1 MFTFHIRTFSCCCQV
16 VQQMWTSTVFV
27 PSSHSATVTA
37 VQLIYSTDSN
47 GKWNRHFK
55 QFWFGYDFLQVF
67 LNVVLSADHYPVNCY
82 FSLSWIVIEPS
93 LRPSLTLI
101 LWLLT
106 YIFVLLTLLGGSGP
120 LYRRWLLFK
129 DSSCCTSVQGVQ
141 FFQLCP
147 TEGILTKVPFS
158 SSWLYYECNSL
169 LLFPF

>member
-1 MFTFHIRTFSCCCQV
+1 
-16 VQQMWTSTVFV
+16 MWTSTVFV
-27 PSSHSATVTA
+27 PSSHSATVMA

-47 GKWNRHFK
+47 GRWKPHFK
-55 QFWFGYDFLQVF
+55 LKNSLNFGLVRTFFKCF
-67 LNVVLSADHYPVNCY
+67 LNVVLSADHSPVNCY
-82 FSLSWIVIEPS
+82 FSLSWMIIESS
-93 LRPSLTLI
+93 LRPSLT
-101 LWLLT
+101 WLLT

-120 LYRRWLLFK
+120 LYRRWLPFK

-147 TEGILTKVPFS
+147 TEGTLTKVPFS